1 MITQLKTLFTVISCT
16 CICSFISAQEQYMFK
31 HLETKDGLS
40 HSQINDI
47 CKESQG
53 FMWFA
58 TAGGGLNR
66 FDGYNYKVFRKIERD
81 TLSLLDNYIYSVS
94 EDADKNLW
102 VNTGA
107 GYVIY
112 NPDKENFNRNITSVL
127 QQYNIPGDPSFIR
140 IDKDKNIWVY
150 VIGKGVYQYQP
161 QTKKTLHYNIQN
173 ISNLTD
179 IEVGANEAYLLYNS
193 GEIDIINKDS
203 AEIIKNIKY
212 LSQNDPMISD
222 KYGMFIDRDGDWWVY
237 SKEAT
242 GVWHYNQDSQQWK
255 LYRSHNKE
263 SDYSLS
269 SDVIQD
275 IKQDRSGK
283 IWLATDHG
291 GIDIINKANKS
302 ITNLQNDISDPRSLS
317 NNSINRLFCDEMG
330 IMWVGTYKRGI
341 SYYND
346 AIYKFRVEHFPEF
359 RNLKNFDSDIT
370 CIGEDKNG
378 ILWLGTNGSGLISY
392 NRETGEK
399 KRYQHQADN
408 PNSISGDVVVCLH
421 AASDGKIWV
430 GTYFGGLDCFDGNK
444 FTHYRHDPTNPNTP
458 ANNKIWSIAED
469 GDNNIWIGTLGNGLQ
484 SLNPQTG
491 KFTSFPNQLTSD
503 YISSI
508 CFGQDQNLYIGTAFG
523 ISIYDRLTNQF
534 TNLTGN
540 KAETE
545 EFTNQNV
552 NQIYVDSR
560 GLIWIATQRGLNI
573 LDPKKDK
580 LTVLIKDDGLVDNII
595 CSIVEDSSK
604 NMWVTTSNGVSNI
617 MVQTDSKTGDYNYS
631 FYNYDEL
638 DGLQNRE
645 FNMRS
650 THLTSA
656 GEVILGGISGFNIFL
671 PQSIKYNQT
680 VPKVVF
686 TNMTLFNKDVNI
698 DSIYSGKVI
707 LDKAFNRTK
716 SVRLKYAQN
725 IFSIGFSGMNFML
738 PEKNRYAYK
747 LEGFN
752 DEWLEVDGRIHQVSY
767 TSLPPGTYTFM
778 VKAANSDGYW
788 SEDQTNLQI
797 IVEPPFWRSPWAY
810 IIYVILA
817 IGAMIVA
824 RRLMLRSEREKFRLE
839 QVKKEA
845 EHKHEMDDMKLRF
858 FTNISHEFRTPLTL
872 IISPLER
879 IIANVPDETQKQKLI
894 LVRRNAI
901 RLLNLV
907 NQLLDFRKSD
917 VSQHQ
922 LKSGMHDLIPTFNS
936 ICQSFMELTDK
947 KNITFSFTSSM
958 SSLKMLFDEDKMEK
972 ILMNLLSNAFKF
984 TNEGGEIKVEVRK
997 AQLDKWKEPR
1007 VEIRVS
1013 DTGVGI
1019 SDEDKKHLFE
1029 RFYQAQHEDRADLS
1043 GSGIGLHMVKEFV
1056 TLHGG
1061 EVHIEDNPIGN
1072 GSVFVI
1078 TLPILT
1084 DNENSEQT
1092 HPVEETSFIYA
1103 TSTDIITEEAIDI
1116 ELINEE
1122 DTTDKESSLILIVDD
1137 NEDFRTF
1144 MKECLEDKYQ
1154 LVEAVDGSDA
1164 WKKIPELQPDIIISD
1179 VMMPNMD
1186 GNQLCTAVKSDL
1198 RTSHIPV
1205 ILLTAR
1211 TAEEQKIEGLETGAD
1226 DYITKPFN
1234 LNILLLRI
1242 NKLLENQKARQ
1253 TTFAKQIDPEPSQI
1267 AITSLDEKLIAQAIE
1282 YVENNI
1288 DRSDLSVE
1296 ELSRE
1301 LGMSRVHL
1309 YKKLTAIT
1317 GRSPVEF
1324 IRIIRLKRAAQM
1336 LKESQLNVSEIAYSV
1351 GFNNPKYFS
1360 RYFKEEFG
1368 SLPSD
1373 YKNQK

>member
-1 MITQLKTLFTVISCT
+1 MLALLKTLFTVISCT
-16 CICSFISAQEQYMFK
+16 FLCSLISAQEQYMFK

-40 HSQINDI
+40 HSRINDI
-47 CKESQG
+47 CKDSQG

-81 TLSLLDNYIYSVS
+81 SLSLLDNYIYSVD
-94 EDADKNLW
+94 EDANKNLW

-112 NPDKENFNRNITSVL
+112 NPDKENFNRDVTRVL
-127 QQYNIPGDPSFIR
+127 QQYDIPGEPSLIR
-140 IDKDKNIWVY
+140 IDKSKNIWVY
-150 VIGKGVYQYQP
+150 VLGKGVYQYQP
-161 QTKKTLHYNIQN
+161 KTQKTIHYNIQN
-173 ISNLTD
+173 GSNLTD
-179 IEVGANEAYLLYNS
+179 IEVGENDACLLYNS
-193 GEIDIINKDS
+193 GEIDLVNKDS
-203 AEIIKNIKY
+203 AEIIKSIKY

-222 KYGMFIDRDGDWWVY
+222 KYSMFIDKDGDWWVY
-237 SKEAT
+237 SQEAT
-242 GVWHYNQDSQQWK
+242 GVWFYSHHTNQWTLYKSQHK
-255 LYRSHNKE
+255 IHG
-263 SDYSLS
+263 YSLS
-269 SDVIQD
+269 SDVVQD
-275 IKQDRSGK
+275 IKQDSRGK
-283 IWLATDHG
+283 IWLGTDHG
-291 GIDIINKANKS
+291 GIDIINKTNNT

-317 NNSINRLFCDEMG
+317 NNSINKLFCDDMG
-330 IMWVGTYKRGI
+330 IMWVGSYKRGI

-370 CIGEDKNG
+370 CISEDKNG

-399 KRYQHQADN
+399 KRFQHQANN
-408 PNSISGDVVVCLH
+408 PNSISGDVIVCLYI
-421 AASDGKIWV
+421 ASDGKIWV
-430 GTYFGGLDCFDGNK
+430 GTYFGGLDCFDGDK
-444 FTHYRHDPTNPNTP
+444 FTHYRHNPNNYNSP
-458 ANNKIWSIAED
+458 ANNKVWSIAED
-469 GDNNIWIGTLGNGLQ
+469 KEKNIWIGTLGNGLQ

-491 KFTSFPNQLTSD
+491 KFTSFPNQLTSN

-508 CFGQDQNLYIGTAFG
+508 CFGQDEKLYIGTAFG
-523 ISIYDRLTNQF
+523 LAIYDKRTNQF

-552 NQIYVDSR
+552 NQVYVDSR
-560 GLIWIATQRGLNI
+560 GLIWIATQRGVNI

-580 LTVLIKDDGLVDNII
+580 LEILIKDDGLVDNIA
-595 CSIVEDSSK
+595 CSIVEDSNK
-604 NMWVTTSNGVSNI
+604 NMWITTSNGVSNI
-617 MVQTDSKTGDYNYS
+617 MVQSDSKTGDYTYS
-631 FYNYDEL
+631 FYNYDEM

-650 THLTSA
+650 SYLTAA

-686 TNMTLFNKDVNI
+686 TNMTLFNKDVKI
-698 DSIYSGKVI
+698 DSIYSGKKL
-707 LDKAFNRTK
+707 LDKALNRTK
-716 SVRLKYAQN
+716 SIRLKYSQN
-725 IFSIGFSGMNFML
+725 IFSISFSGMNFML

-752 DEWLEVDGRIHQVSY
+752 DDWLEVDGRTHQVSY

-797 IVEPPFWRSPWAY
+797 IVEPPFWRSIWAY

-817 IGAMIVA
+817 IVAMIIA

-845 EHKHEMDDMKLRF
+845 QHKHEMDDMKLRF
-858 FTNISHEFRTPLTL
+858 FTNISHEFRTPLSL

-879 IIANVPDETQKQKLI
+879 IIDNTPDDKQKQKLV
-894 LVRRNAI
+894 LVKRNAI

-922 LKSGMHDLIPTFNS
+922 LKNGMHDLIPSYNA

-947 KNITFSFTSSM
+947 KNINFSFASSEN
-958 SSLKMLFDEDKMEK
+958 SLRMLFDEDKMEK

-997 AQLDKWKEPR
+997 ILLDNWKEPR

-1013 DTGVGI
+1013 DTGVGV
-1019 SDEDKKHLFE
+1019 SDEDKEHIFE
-1029 RFYQAQHEDRADLS
+1029 RFYQAQHKDRADLS

-1061 EVHIEDNPIGN
+1061 EIHIEDNPIGS
-1072 GSVFVI
+1072 GSIFVI
-1078 TLPILT
+1078 TLPIIT
-1084 DNENSEQT
+1084 EDESIDQGDEA
-1092 HPVEETSFIYA
+1092 EEVNVIYA
-1103 TSTDIITEEAIDI
+1103 TSTDIGKVAV
-1116 ELINEE
+1116 
-1122 DTTDKESSLILIVDD
+1122 DKENPNDECEIDKNSPLILIVDD

-1144 MKECLEDKYQ
+1144 MRECLEEKYQ
-1154 LVEAVDGSDA
+1154 LVEAVDGIDA
-1164 WKKIPELQPDIIISD
+1164 WKKIPDLQPDIIISD

-1186 GNQLCTAVKSDL
+1186 GNQLCMTVKGDL
-1198 RTSHIPV
+1198 RTSHIPI

-1242 NKLLENQKARQ
+1242 KKLLENQKNRQ
-1253 TTFAKQIDPEPSQI
+1253 STFTKQIEPEPSQI
-1267 AITSLDEKLIAQAIE
+1267 AITSLDEKLITQAIE

-1288 DRSDLSVE
+1288 DRSELSVE

-1360 RYFKEEFG
+1360 RYFKDEFG
-1368 SLPSD
+1368 MLPSD
-1373 YKNQK
+1373 FKNQK